1 MELDLT
7 HPIIQSFLLLS
18 ASAFIPILLVSA
30 TCFTR
35 YVIVISLLRT
45 ALGLQQTPPNIV
57 VISIALFMTVF
68 TMTPVY
74 HDVKESSYDLYK
86 SGELTQ
92 SEAIDSGITVFS
104 EFIISKTSEK
114 DYYFIQNLRNQED
127 RQPDAEKTVL
137 DDLATIIPAFMLSEL
152 KAAFQFAFVIFLPF
166 LLIDLVVASV
176 LMALGMIMLPP
187 ISISLPIKLLIF
199 VLIDGW
205 TLLVGSLIR
214 GF

>member
-74 HDVKESSYDLYK
+74 HSVKGSSYDLHK

-127 RQPDAEKTVL
+127 QQLDAKKTVF
-137 DDLATIIPAFMLSEL
+137 DDLATLIPAFMLSEL

-166 LLIDLVVASV
+166 LLIDLIVASV

>member
-7 HPIIQSFLLLS
+7 HPIVQSFLLLT
-18 ASAFIPILLVSA
+18 ASAFIPVILVSA

-45 ALGLQQTPPNIV
+45 ALGLQQTPPNVV
-57 VISIALFMTVF
+57 VISIALFMSVF
-68 TMTPVY
+68 TMAPVY
-74 HDVKESSYDLYK
+74 QDVKSSSYDRFQV
-86 SGELTQ
+86 GEITQ
-92 SEAIDSGITVFS
+92 QHAIEEGMSVFS
-104 EFIISKTSEK
+104 EFLVSKTSEK
-114 DYYFIQNLRNQED
+114 DYYFIKSLRQQE
-127 RQPDAEKTVL
+127 QEAEVSPL
-137 DDLATIIPAFMLSEL
+137 SDLTTLIPAFMLSEL

-166 LLIDLVVASV
+166 LLIDLIVASV

-187 ISISLPIKLLIF
+187 ISISLPIKLLVF

>member
-1 MELDLT
+1 MDLNLT
-7 HPIIQSFLLLS
+7 HPIIQSFFLLS
-18 ASAFIPILLVSA
+18 ASAFIPILLVSV

-57 VISIALFMTVF
+57 VISIALFMTIF

-74 HDVKESSYDLYK
+74 HDIKESSYDLYK
-86 SGELTQ
+86 SGEITE
-92 SEAIDSGITVFS
+92 SEAIDSGLETFS
-104 EFIISKTSEK
+104 SFLISKTAEK
-114 DYYFIQNLRNQED
+114 DYYFIQSLREYKNSDNEVK
-127 RQPDAEKTVL
+127 ESIV
-137 DDLATIIPAFMLSEL
+137 DDLTTLIPAFMLSEL

-166 LLIDLVVASV
+166 LLIDLIVASV

-187 ISISLPIKLLIF
+187 ISISLPVKLLIF

>member
-1 MELDLT
+1 MELDLA
-7 HPIIQSFLLLS
+7 HPIIQSFFLLS
-18 ASAFIPILLVSA
+18 ASAFVPILLVSA

-68 TMTPVY
+68 TMTPVF
-74 HDVKESSYDLYK
+74 HDVKESSYDLYQ
-86 SGELTQ
+86 SGEFTQ

-104 EFIISKTSEK
+104 EFVISKTSEK
-114 DYYFIQNLRNQED
+114 DYYFIQSLRNQED
-127 RQPDAEKTVL
+127 IAPSAEPSVIN
-137 DDLATIIPAFMLSEL
+137 DLVTLIPAFMLSEL

-166 LLIDLVVASV
+166 LLIDLIVASV

>member
-92 SEAIDSGITVFS
+92 SDAIDSGITVFS
-104 EFIISKTSEK
+104 QFIISKTSEK
-114 DYYFIQNLRNQED
+114 DYYFIHNLRNQED
-127 RQPDAEKTVL
+127 RQPDEKKTVL

-166 LLIDLVVASV
+166 LLIDLIVASV

-199 VLIDGW
+199 ILIDGW

>member
-127 RQPDAEKTVL
+127 RQPDAKKTVL

>member
-114 DYYFIQNLRNQED
+114 DYYFIQNLRSQED
-127 RQPDAEKTVL
+127 RQPDAKKTVL